1 MPAGDQISYFL
12 NHLTDA
18 LSDDIKLYIAS
29 SGKGSPVKALKGQL
43 HIFQCMYVKDDL
55 SKLCPAVNIRSVTC
69 KYPST
74 ILYGTKAKNTK
85 KGDLYTT
92 IGEEDV
98 KLVLRDSCEA
108 KVQTILPS
116 PPLSFFGSTSGIRNH
131 HTISSPRSVGP
142 LPLFPR
148 RLLHSMVGT
157 RSGLPSLGLRPL
169 LRAGRLLRRIR

>member
-12 NHLTDA
+12 KHLTDA

-43 HIFQCMYVKDDL
+43 HIFQCMHVKDDL
-55 SKLCPAVNIRSVTC
+55 SKLCPAVNIRSLTC

-85 KGDLYTT
+85 KSDLYTT

-98 KLVLRDSCEA
+98 KLVLAFHVSKSPAGLKLTTWQRTVIDGALEYVS
-108 KVQTILPS
+108 QTEV
-116 PPLSFFGSTSGIRNH
+116 N
-131 HTISSPRSVGP
+131 
-142 LPLFPR
+142 
-148 RLLHSMVGT
+148 
-157 RSGLPSLGLRPL
+157 
-169 LRAGRLLRRIR
+169 